1 MSTGVFERKT
11 VTAIC
16 PICGQTFPTKRPT
29 GARCRPCQ
37 NRDYHARRKGQELTL
52 TLPPADP
59 LMIGWK
65 LRPIMA
71 LVTWQAARDMQGLDE
86 ATEEEQRE
94 AAEWMDHFAADIL
107 DTAGI
112 TMQGFVAAT
121 A

>member
-1 MSTGVFERKT
+1 
-11 VTAIC
+11 
-16 PICGQTFPTKRPT
+16 
-29 GARCRPCQ
+29 
-37 NRDYHARRKGQELTL
+37 
-52 TLPPADP
+52 
-59 LMIGWK
+59 
-65 LRPIMA
+65 
-71 LVTWQAARDMQGLDE
+71 VTWQAARDMQGLDE